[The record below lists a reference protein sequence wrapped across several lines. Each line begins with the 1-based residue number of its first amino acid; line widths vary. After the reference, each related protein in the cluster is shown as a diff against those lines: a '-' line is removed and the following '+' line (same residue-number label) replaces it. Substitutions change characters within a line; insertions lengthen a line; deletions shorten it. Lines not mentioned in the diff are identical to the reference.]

1 MTLKQRSCWVGL
13 QSPRG
18 LVEAIIEMGWSPGL
32 LVADGNAGPTNGR
45 ARFSKV
51 TECSVLGSWDGSDGI
66 GGWGIADLGSNG
78 GGEWASRWAIDHGTG
93 WGGRGHWRGE
103 VGVLPWGRVPLD
115 FSKMLRACIH
125 TTVQLGGFHFPGRL
139 LMRESL
145 MQNGGKDS
153 IHPGPTG
160 CAHQGLCPVPIS
172 LNNFS
177 HSPVPPYPSTPH
189 SPQVLNLAGRF
200 RSKHRGM

>member
-18 LVEAIIEMGWSPGL
+18 LVEAIIEMGWAPGL
-32 LVADGNAGPTNGR
+32 LVSWWLTATLGRQTAEPASPRLRSAPCWGAGM
-45 ARFSKV
+45 ARMGLAV
-51 TECSVLGSWDGSDGI
+51 GGSRTWDRMGV
-66 GGWGIADLGSNG
+66 
-78 GGEWASRWAIDHGTG
+78 EWASRWAIDHGTG

-160 CAHQGLCPVPIS
+160 CAHQGLCPVPTS

-189 SPQVLNLAGRF
+189 SPQ
-200 RSKHRGM
+200 S